1 MTNSD
6 PLMIRPIESRLLRG
20 RRQIE
25 SILDTAKVRRAELM
39 ARKNV
44 LPDITP
50 TLDWLDR
57 HISHVESLASLLEAR
72 PEIAA
77 GRESELGA
85 GHATTE
91 QP

>member
-6 PLMIRPIESRLLRG
+6 HLMIRPIESRLLRG

-39 ARKNV
+39 VRKNI

-57 HISHVESLASLLEAR
+57 QISHLESRASLLEAR
-72 PEIAA
+72 LELGA

-85 GHATTE
+85 GHTTTE